1 MEHFESGH
9 LFFTDT
15 QSPEKT
21 DEEDFIR
28 VEVPTQRVKLGK
40 VSEKVHT
47 RAIYSSALVFLCC

>member
-1 MEHFESGH
+1 MENCESGH

-40 VSEKVHT
+40 VSEKAQTVQST
-47 RAIYSSALVFLCC
+47 ALL